1 MGVVHRMRVCR
12 SGDTGYTKNQLAAS
26 AKPSLWQT
34 ALLPAAAPDRNN
46 GNMNILLIEDDPET
60 AGHICHALRAHG
72 HEVEESRN
80 GPDGLA
86 SARSGQHAAL
96 IVDRMLPGLDGLS
109 LVRQLRTEGCQTPVL
124 FLTTM
129 SGIDDRVAGLNVGA
143 DDYLT
148 KPFAL
153 AELVA
158 RINAITRRGETG
170 PPVILRAG
178 DLEMDLIRR
187 TVHRGDKPV
196 DLQPQEFRLLE
207 YMLRNAGRVVTRNML
222 LENVWDLHFDPRTN
236 IVETHMSRLRAKMDR
251 GFSRELIH
259 TIRGNGYIL
268 RAD

>member
-1 MGVVHRMRVCR
+1 MR
-12 SGDTGYTKNQLAAS
+12 
-26 AKPSLWQT
+26 
-34 ALLPAAAPDRNN
+34 
-46 GNMNILLIEDDPET
+46 ILLIEDDPET

-72 HEVEESRN
+72 HEVEESQS
-80 GPDGLA
+80 GSDGLA
-86 SARSGQHAAL
+86 SARKGQHAAL

-129 SGIDDRVAGLNVGA
+129 SGIDDRVAGLNAGG
-143 DDYLT
+143 DDYLA

-158 RINAITRRGETG
+158 RINAITRRGEAG
-170 PPVILRAG
+170 PPVLLRAG

-187 TVHRGDKPV
+187 TVHRGGKPIE
-196 DLQPQEFRLLE
+196 LQPQEFRLLE
-207 YMLRNAGRVVTRNML
+207 YMLRNAGRVVTRSML

-251 GFSRELIH
+251 GFAQELIH